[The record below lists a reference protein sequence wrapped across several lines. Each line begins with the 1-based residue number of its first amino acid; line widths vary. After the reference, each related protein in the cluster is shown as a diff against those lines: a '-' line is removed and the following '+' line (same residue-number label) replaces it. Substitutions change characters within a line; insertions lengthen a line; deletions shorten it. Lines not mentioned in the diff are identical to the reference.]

1 MLDWKALREPFAGEA
16 VRPHPNFRHLR
27 SSLSMLYALLFT
39 HSPCFFRHCS
49 VSLLLL
55 FTAFACH
62 SASFRPF
69 LDQHCAECHDA
80 EMKKG
85 GLDLGE
91 LSADLS
97 KPDVMR
103 VWVRI
108 HDRVRDGE
116 MPPPKKKQPA
126 AAEKSPFLAA
136 LAGDLTKADLA
147 QKGTVLRRLN
157 RVEYENT
164 LRDLLGIRSELA
176 ELLPE
181 DGKAHGF
188 DNVGEAL
195 DLSPVHLQRYM
206 DAAARA
212 LDDAIRTLPQP
223 EKSTQSFTFDLGR
236 NAENLGKHWHK
247 RPDGA
252 VVFFNNG
259 GFPQTQLDPFRA
271 RDEGTYRIRVTS
283 YAYQSKE
290 PVVYQVWHGQFG
302 RNADSTLAGT
312 FSAPPDRPTTVNIE
326 AYLRRGETLRVL
338 PQGLP
343 NPYGEIKAKGPA
355 GYSGPGLAVQ
365 KVEVEGPIYAEWP
378 GRGHTLLF
386 GNLPTHEVEPKNPA
400 DKKKKFYR
408 PVYGIHSAQPEV
420 DAGKLLQAALPV
432 LFRRPVGSEKIV
444 PYLQLARTQLA
455 GGANFEQAM
464 RTAYIAALSSPD
476 FLFLREQP
484 GQLDDF
490 ALAARLSYFLWSS
503 GPDAELVSLAGKRQL
518 SQPATLR
525 AQTERLLKDTRA
537 ARFTKNFTGQWLNLR
552 EIDFT
557 MPDKQLYPEY
567 DDALKDAMMRETEL
581 FFDEVLKNN
590 LSALDF
596 VHSDW
601 TMLNERLARHYRLP
615 GVAGAEFRKV
625 SLRPEHQRGGVL
637 THASVL
643 KVSAN
648 GTTTS
653 PVVRGIY
660 VLERILGMH
669 PAPPPPGVPGVE
681 PDIRGATTLRQQLD
695 KHRNL
700 ESCNGCHRVIDP
712 PGFALENYDVT
723 GGWRENYRSLGKE
736 FPRATIEQA
745 NGVKNARWHVGPKV
759 DAAGVTP
766 DGKPFRSLAEYKQL
780 LLATPEKFT
789 HALAEKLATYA
800 SGRGMGFSDRAEL
813 DRITKTVAAKGNG
826 FRDLIHEVVQSES
839 FRTK

>member
-1 MLDWKALREPFAGEA
+1 MSRAETGSGA
-16 VRPHPNFRHLR
+16 R
-27 SSLSMLYALLFT
+27 SLWNPGFGFPSDIGIRYSAF
-39 HSPCFFRHCS
+39 
-49 VSLLLL
+49 LLLL
-55 FTAFACH
+55 AAFACH
-62 SASFRPF
+62 GAPVKPF
-69 LDQHCAECHDA
+69 FDRYCTECHDA

-85 GLDLGE
+85 GLDLTALGE
-91 LSADLS
+91 DLS

-116 MPPPKKKQPA
+116 MPPPKKPQPA
-126 AAEKSPFLAA
+126 PAEKQPFLAA
-136 LAGDLTKADLA
+136 LAADLTRADA
-147 QKGTVLRRLN
+147 AHKGTVLRRLY

-164 LRDLLGIRSELA
+164 LRDLLGVRSELA

-195 DLSPVHLQRYM
+195 DLSAVHLQRYM

-212 LDDAIRTLPQP
+212 LDDAVRKAPQP
-223 EKSTQSFTFDLGR
+223 PKTTQTFTFDQGR

-271 RDEGTYRIRVTS
+271 RDEGTYHLRVTA

-312 FSAPPDRPTTVNIE
+312 FSAPPDRPTTVNVE

-365 KVEVEGPIYAEWP
+365 KVDVEGPFHAEWP

-386 GNLPTHEVEPKNPA
+386 GNLPA
-400 DKKKKFYR
+400 R
-408 PVYGIHSAQPEV
+408 PVAASPGRNKKGKAAQPEYTIVSAQPEV

-432 LFRRPVGSEKIV
+432 LFRRPVGSEKVV
-444 PYLQLARTQLA
+444 PYLQLARAELA
-455 GGANFEQAM
+455 GGADFEQAM

-476 FLFLREQP
+476 FLYLREKP
-484 GQLDDF
+484 GRLDDF

-503 GPDAELVSLAGKRQL
+503 GPDAELVALAGRRQL
-518 SQPATLR
+518 SQPAVLR
-525 AQTERLLKDTRA
+525 AQTERLLKDARA
-537 ARFTKNFTGQWLNLR
+537 ARFTRNFTGQWLNLR

-567 DDALKDAMMRETEL
+567 DDALKDAMLRETEL
-581 FFDEVLKNN
+581 FFDEVLRGN
-590 LSALDF
+590 LSVLNF

-601 TMLNERLARHYRLP
+601 TMLNERLARHYRVP

-625 SLRPEHQRGGVL
+625 SLRPEHRRGGVL

-660 VLERILGMH
+660 VLERILGVH
-669 PAPPPPGVPGVE
+669 PAPPPPGTPGVE

-700 ESCNGCHRVIDP
+700 ETCNGCHRVIDP
-712 PGFALENYDVT
+712 PGFALENYDVM

-736 FPRATIEQA
+736 FPRATVEQA

-759 DAAGVTP
+759 DATGVTP
-766 DGKPFRSLAEYKQL
+766 DGKPFRDLADYKKL

-826 FRDLIHEVVQSES
+826 FRDLVHEVVQSEL
-839 FRTK
+839 FPTK